1 MTTHVR
7 ERKFTIG
14 ISIHAPLVGRD
25 AGQAGRRVC
34 PQDFNPRAPC
44 GARRQRRRRSTI
56 RSHFNPRAPCGARP
70 FPSCSFMIS
79 SKISIHAP
87 LVGRDRRTSP
97 NGENHRYFNPR
108 APCGARLYGN
118 KGCKRGG
125 AFQSTRPLWGA
136 TANLTEFELQICAWV
151 TKSNRDFR
159 GSAAACSVVLSGC
172 APRFWQRRC
181 EPAGGGMI
189 AWGSHQIISAP
200 SGA

>member
-1 MTTHVR
+1 MTNGR
-7 ERKFTIG
+7 DRKTATDFNPRAPCGARPIAARRAAPRGHFNPRAPCGARQQVSAQSMRGTG

-25 AGQAGRRVC
+25 QGAWGRS
-34 PQDFNPRAPC
+34 AP
-44 GARRQRRRRSTI
+44 S
-56 RSHFNPRAPCGARP
+56 SHFNPRAPCGARRR
-70 FPSCSFMIS
+70 S
-79 SKISIHAP
+79 
-87 LVGRDRRTSP
+87 GRKTGYAGD
-97 NGENHRYFNPR
+97 FNPR
-108 APCGARLYGN
+108 APCGARPRRSLA
-118 KGCKRGG
+118 RPPWS

-136 TANLTEFELQICAWV
+136 TANLTEFEPQICAWV

-189 AWGSHQIISAP
+189 AWGSHQMISAP